1 MKLGN
6 HSELRPEDQLLICI
20 ARRDLDE
27 STIQSIAD
35 LLNRDAFDWD
45 YVSATATSHG
55 VAALL
60 AHHLQSINCEV
71 VPRSVLSRLQTENQ
85 ENSERCLW
93 LAGELAKIAA
103 GMQNAGIPCIP
114 FKGPTLAIT
123 AYRDLGLRQFTDLD
137 LFVHTRDFA
146 RAKEV
151 LAQHGFKP
159 VRNLNS
165 AREAAWLRFDNACAF
180 DNGRDVLLD
189 LHWRFSPVHF
199 SLPLETNDFWRRLE
213 QVNIGKQ
220 TLFSLSA
227 EDLLLVLCC
236 HGFTHQWQRLIWVCD
251 VATLIGQRKNLDWNY
266 LFRQAQRLG
275 VLRIVL
281 VGLTLAGELG
291 ASLPQQ
297 VLDRLERNSEISRC
311 AEEVMTQVFT
321 PHKNHLNLFE
331 WLRRQLQMRERTRD
345 KFISLLRIT
354 LTPRD
359 YDLMFAS
366 VPASLSLLYYL
377 IRPIRMAR
385 AYGLRLLNTGSTTN

>member
-1 MKLGN
+1 MFI
-6 HSELRPEDQLLICI
+6 SELRPEDQLLICI

-27 STIQSIAD
+27 STAESIRD
-35 LLNRDAFDWD
+35 LLNRAVIDWE

-60 AHHLQSINCEV
+60 AHHLQSINCEA
-71 VPRSVLSRLQTENQ
+71 VPRSVLLQLQKENQ
-85 ENSERCLW
+85 QNSEQCLW
-93 LAGELAKIAA
+93 LAGELVKLATAMEK
-103 GMQNAGIPCIP
+103 AGIPCIP

-137 LFVHTRDFA
+137 LFIHTGDVA
-146 RAKEV
+146 KAKE
-151 LAQHGFKP
+151 LLLSQGFKP
-159 VRNLNS
+159 VRNLS
-165 AREAAWLRFDNACAF
+165 RAREAAFVRFDNACAF
-180 DNGRDVLLD
+180 DNDRDVLID
-189 LHWRFSPVHF
+189 LHWRFSPVHS
-199 SLPLETNDFWRRLE
+199 SLPLENDDFWRRLE
-213 QVNIGKQ
+213 GVKIGNQ
-220 TLFSLSA
+220 TLFTLSA

-236 HGFTHQWQRLIWVCD
+236 HGFTHEWERLIWICD

-266 LFRQAQRLG
+266 LLRKAKRLG

-281 VGLTLAGELG
+281 LGLMLAGDLG

-297 VLDRLERNSEISRC
+297 VRDKFERNGAVIRY
-311 AEEVMTQVFT
+311 AEELMTQLFRT
-321 PHKNHLNLFE
+321 HKNQLSLIE

-345 KFISLLRIT
+345 KFMSLLRII

-385 AYGLRLLNTGSTTN
+385 AYWLRLLNNGFREAGQ

>member
-1 MKLGN
+1 MFI
-6 HSELRPEDQLLICI
+6 SELRPEDQLLICI

-27 STIQSIAD
+27 STVQSIRG
-35 LLNRDAFDWD
+35 LLNRDSFDWE

-60 AHHLQSINCEV
+60 AHHLQSINCQV
-71 VPRSVLSRLQTENQ
+71 VPRSVLLQLQTENQ
-85 ENSERCLW
+85 QNSERCLW
-93 LAGELAKIAA
+93 LAGELAKLAA
-103 GMQNAGIPCIP
+103 AMQKAGIPCIP

-137 LFVHTRDFA
+137 LFVHTRDVA

-151 LAQHGFKP
+151 LAKHGFKP
-159 VRNLNS
+159 LRNLSS
-165 AREAAWLRFDNACAF
+165 AREAALLRFDNACAF
-180 DNGRDVLLD
+180 DNDRDVLLD
-189 LHWRFSPVHF
+189 VHWRFSPVHS
-199 SLPLETNDFWRRLE
+199 SLRLETDDLWRRLE
-213 QVNIGKQ
+213 RVNIGKQ
-220 TLFSLSA
+220 TLFTLSA

-236 HGFTHQWQRLIWVCD
+236 HGFTHQWERLVWVCD
-251 VATLIGQRKNLDWNY
+251 VATLIGRRKNLDWNY
-266 LFRQAQRLG
+266 LFRKAKRLG

-281 VGLTLAGELG
+281 VGLMLAGELG
-291 ASLPQQ
+291 ASLPRQ
-297 VLDRLERNSEISRC
+297 VRDRLERNGAVSRC
-311 AEEVMTQVFT
+311 AEELMTQLFT
-321 PHKNHLNLFE
+321 PHKNHLSLFE
-331 WLRRQLQMRERTRD
+331 WLRRQLRMRERTRD

-385 AYGLRLLNTGSTTN
+385 AYGLRLLNTGSSRN